1 MRQPSSLWWAFAFF
15 MLAAVAAATEMPDCA
30 KECLIEYL
38 PTSAC
43 HVATNVTCIC
53 SNVELTEQMTA
64 CVSSNCSVRDALL
77 TERFD
82 SETCDWPVTNDSL
95 GLKIITPL
103 FGVLAVIVFCLRV
116 WARWLTGLMITWGAD
131 DWVMLVTVVF
141 SIPLTVV
148 SYLFAAKGLG
158 KDLYMVPFDDIT
170 FVLEMYYYSEILY
183 LIVIFLTKIS
193 ILCFY
198 LRVFPKKSLR
208 IRVYVVIGL
217 TGACALAFIP
227 ITVFQCTPI
236 PGAWLR
242 WDGTYEA
249 ECRDVMVQALWGAI
263 ASIAL
268 DLATI
273 MLPMTEL
280 WALNLSIRRKV
291 GVMLMFAVGL
301 FVVIVQILRI
311 VFLLK
316 FSATSNFTRDYT
328 ATSVWSNVEVYVG
341 IMCACF
347 PYIRTLLTHFA
358 PRIFA
363 TTKGGK
369 STNMSGAYANTGS
382 KGRSQFSHRPVHG
395 DETDFVELRTS
406 PAAQDGFNSTT
417 DLTHNAHHNTNRES
431 RGTEKDEFYTHNVH
445 GVV

>member
-1 MRQPSSLWWAFAFF
+1 M
-15 MLAAVAAATEMPDCA
+15 
-30 KECLIEYL
+30 
-38 PTSAC
+38 SAC
-43 HVATNVTCIC
+43 VLAGC
-53 SNVELTEQMTA
+53 SK
-64 CVSSNCSVRDALL
+64 RDALL

-103 FGVLAVIVFCLRV
+103 FGVLAVVIFLLRV
-116 WARWLTGLMITWGAD
+116 WARSLQGLMITWGAD
-131 DWVMLVTVVF
+131 DWVMTATVIF

-158 KDLYMVPFDDIT
+158 RDLWMVSFDDIT

-183 LIVIFLTKIS
+183 LIVVFLTKIS

-208 IRVYVVIGL
+208 MRVYVIMGL
-217 TGACALAFIP
+217 TAAAACAFIP

-249 ECRDVMVQALWGAI
+249 TCRDVMTQALWGAI
-263 ASIAL
+263 VSIAL

-280 WALNLSIRRKV
+280 WSLNLSIRRKI

-301 FVVIVQILRI
+301 FVVIVQVLRI
-311 VFLLK
+311 VYLLK

-369 STNMSGAYANTGS
+369 STNMSAGYANTGS
-382 KGRSQFSHRPVHG
+382 KGKSQFSSRPVHG
-395 DETDFVELRTS
+395 DETDFVELRAS
-406 PAAQDGFNSTT
+406 PAGQDAFNSTT
-417 DLTHNAHHNTNRES
+417 DLTASSQNNVRDSH
-431 RGTEKDEFYTHNVH
+431 GTEKDEYYTHNVH